1 MLNTL
6 VGFRMD
12 DEGVNPIWH
21 LQAELDLRD
30 IILDRPKQRAY
41 LARYGRQDFF
51 QDRTILE
58 LEAAVKAV
66 AEIVSHE
73 NELNRVQEDK

>member
-1 MLNTL
+1 M
-6 VGFRMD
+6 
-12 DEGVNPIWH
+12 NPIWH
-21 LQAELDLRD
+21 LQAELDLREN
-30 IILDRPKQRAY
+30 ILDRPKQRAY

-58 LEAAVKAV
+58 LEAAVKAI

>member
-1 MLNTL
+1 M
-6 VGFRMD
+6 
-12 DEGVNPIWH
+12 NPIWH
-21 LQAELDLRD
+21 LQAELELRE

-51 QDRTILE
+51 QERTIPE

-66 AEIVSHE
+66 AAIVSEE